1 MGAVFLLAQSSNG
14 QGLDRGTA
22 AALGYAPPNQ
32 LTACVIGVNC
42 AARATPFRR
51 IRLEWKPPNVGAVLK
66 YEVYRYRAV
75 TGNLITDLKTRV
87 ALCGT
92 PATPSCGT
100 SSTTSFVDAED
111 LPSGVSFTYVVAEFD
126 DRARSGPSNFATITF
141 VD

>member
-1 MGAVFLLAQSSNG
+1 MGALFLLAQPSDG

-22 AALGYAPPNQ
+22 AALGYTPPNE

-42 AARATPFRR
+42 PAQVTPAQK
-51 IRLEWKPPNVGAVLK
+51 IRLDWKPPNVGAVAK
-66 YEVYRYRAV
+66 YEVYRYRAA

-100 SSTTSFVDAED
+100 SSTTSFVDTED
-111 LPSGVSFTYVVAEFD
+111 LPRGASFTYYVVAEFD
-126 DRARSGPSNFATITF
+126 DGRRSGPSNFATIT
-141 VD
+141 VE